1 MEATSTI
8 LLALRGPITAAD
20 VPQLCDQLAARLR
33 DSGATDAVCDVGE
46 LGRPTVAT
54 VNALARLQLVARGH
68 GCRIRLRDA
77 GPELLLLLELVGLTD
92 VIRSDQPRGG
102 SVETGPD
109 PPWGVSCRSGLRD
122 RPDTPYAP
130 ACRPSF
136 SSRAGRSNS
145 GNQRS
150 VSRNELIPVTLPSLI
165 STTMSAHG
173 TYPSPSGLGW

>member
-1 MEATSTI
+1 MEATKTI

-109 PPWGVSCRSGLRD
+109 PPGGCPVDQACEIGRTPPTPRPVARLSPAAPGD
-122 RPDTPYAP
+122 RTAGTNAP
-130 ACRPSF
+130 CP
-136 SSRAGRSNS
+136 
-145 GNQRS
+145 
-150 VSRNELIPVTLPSLI
+150 
-165 STTMSAHG
+165 G
-173 TYPSPSGLGW
+173 TS